1 MHIPLRIPTHG
12 RPPAPGE
19 LLLEEFLRPMGITQ
33 RAFAERIGVPYERLS
48 GVINGRRAVSVDT
61 AMRIGR
67 ALGTSADMWVRAQLA
82 VDLYDAQ
89 HGPGAAAIAAIK
101 PLTTKAS

>member
-12 RPPAPGE
+12 RPPALGE
-19 LLLEEFLRPMGITQ
+19 LLLEEFLKPMGLTQ
-33 RAFAERIGVPYERLS
+33 RAFAERINVPFERLS
-48 GVINGRRAVSVDT
+48 AVINGRRAVSVDT

-67 ALGTSADMWVRAQLA
+67 ALGTSAEMWMRAQLA

-89 HGPGAAAIAAIK
+89 HGPEADAIK
-101 PLTTKAS
+101 AIEPLKAVSA